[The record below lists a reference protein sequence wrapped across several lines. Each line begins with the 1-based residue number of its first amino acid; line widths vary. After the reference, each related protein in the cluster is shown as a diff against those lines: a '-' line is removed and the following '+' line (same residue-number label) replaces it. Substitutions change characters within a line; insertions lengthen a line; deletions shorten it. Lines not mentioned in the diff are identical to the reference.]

1 MLACRRDPCGF
12 VHRLHGCLAFPQR
25 KIIRLYSCGNVKILP
40 QLCVKLQPV
49 FVVGFDPVYAAIPE
63 SEECDGS
70 IDLTVVF
77 ERIDFVILS
86 QRVFNGFAQRVIR
99 SIANAKNG
107 DTIAVQPV
115 TEMPVILREIRCNK
129 NEVHK

>member
-1 MLACRRDPCGF
+1 MIHDVG
-12 VHRLHGCLAFPQR
+12 
-25 KIIRLYSCGNVKILP
+25 
-40 QLCVKLQPV
+40 
-49 FVVGFDPVYAAIPE
+49 VGFDPVYASIPE
-63 SEECDGS
+63 SQECDGA

-86 QRVFNGFAQRVIR
+86 QRVFNSFAQRVIR

-107 DTIAVQPV
+107 DTIAVQSV